1 MDKTRKLYT
10 KALNKYQD
18 GLINEAMDICEEAIS
33 ISIKNSSAI
42 NLKGLLYYFKGDL
55 ESAKALWKLN
65 YEVNDDLVARKY
77 IKGLKEDEER
87 FSLYTSA
94 VSLIN
99 SLKIKEAIKLLE
111 RCRESDYNCI
121 NVSNALVACFINI
134 GQYENAVEYVN
145 KVLELDCKNQIANKN
160 MKILIKNGV
169 LKKEFI
175 KVNHNNIK
183 LAFILV
189 SLMLLSTV
197 GILGRN
203 EIKNKFINDIFA
215 NDSKSNLETSANFS
229 PAQVIPTDTIEVT
242 KGTKN
247 ETTEIITAK
256 TESSSAKNNAPEV
269 DKGIK
274 YYYINGKDELLVNK
288 NIEKAIDNFNKA
300 YAYGEDK
307 YLYPDIVYFLGV
319 SYEQKNDIENSYKF
333 YREYMTKYPKGN
345 YEAEILYRL
354 VNIYKDKDLNKAK
367 EYASIIANEY
377 TNSQYNNT
385 IIKTVINR

>member
-18 GLINEAMDICEEAIS
+18 GLIDEAMDICEESIS

-94 VSLIN
+94 VALIN
-99 SLKIKEAIKLLE
+99 SLKIKEAIKLLD

-134 GQYENAVEYVN
+134 GQYKNAVEYVN
-145 KVLELDCKNQIANKN
+145 KVLELDCKNEIANKN

-169 LKKEFI
+169 SKKEFI
-175 KVNHNNIK
+175 KVNHNNTK
-183 LAFILV
+183 LVLILV

-203 EIKNKFINDIFA
+203 EIKNKFINDIFT
-215 NDSKSNLETSANFS
+215 NDSKSNLETSVKIS
-229 PAQVIPTDTIEVT
+229 PAQVIPTDTIDIT
-242 KGTKN
+242 KDTKN
-247 ETTEIITAK
+247 ETTEIATAK
-256 TESSSAKNNAPEV
+256 TESSTAKNNAPEV

-274 YYYINGKDELLVNK
+274 YYYVNGKDELLVNR

-319 SYEQKNDIENSYKF
+319 SYEQKNDVENSYKF

-345 YEAEILYRL
+345 YEVEILYRL

-367 EYASIIANEY
+367 EYAAIIANEY
-377 TNSQYNNT
+377 SNSQYNNS

>member
-1 MDKTRKLYT
+1 MDKARKLYT

-18 GLINEAMDICEEAIS
+18 GLIDEAMDICEEAIS
-33 ISIKNSSAI
+33 ISIKNTAAI

-65 YEVNDDLVARKY
+65 YEVNEDGVAKKY
-77 IKGLKEDEER
+77 IHGLKEDEER

-99 SLKIKEAIKLLE
+99 SLKIKEAIKLLD
-111 RCRESDYNCI
+111 RCKESDYNCI

-145 KVLELDCKNQIANKN
+145 KVLELDCKNEIANKN
-160 MKILIKNGV
+160 MKSLVKNGISR
-169 LKKEFI
+169 KEF
-175 KVNHNNIK
+175 KKASHNNTK
-183 LAFILV
+183 FLLALV
-189 SLMLLSTV
+189 SIVLLCTIGV
-197 GILGRN
+197 LGRN
-203 EIKNKFINDIFA
+203 EIKNRIIN
-215 NDSKSNLETSANFS
+215 NGKNNLEAFTNMNLTKS
-229 PAQVIPTDTIEVT
+229 IPTNTIDVSKDTKEETLKKVT
-242 KGTKN
+242 T
-247 ETTEIITAK
+247 K
-256 TESSSAKNNAPEV
+256 TESNITKNNTPEI

-274 YYYINGKDELLVNK
+274 YYYINGKDELLVNR

-300 YAYGEDK
+300 YAYGDDK

-367 EYASIIANEY
+367 EYAAVIANEY
-377 TNSQYNNT
+377 TDSQYNNSIVKT
-385 IIKTVINR
+385 IINR

>member
-1 MDKTRKLYT
+1 
-10 KALNKYQD
+10 
-18 GLINEAMDICEEAIS
+18 
-33 ISIKNSSAI
+33 
-42 NLKGLLYYFKGDL
+42 
-55 ESAKALWKLN
+55 
-65 YEVNDDLVARKY
+65 
-77 IKGLKEDEER
+77 
-87 FSLYTSA
+87 
-94 VSLIN
+94 
-99 SLKIKEAIKLLE
+99 
-111 RCRESDYNCI
+111 
-121 NVSNALVACFINI
+121 
-134 GQYENAVEYVN
+134 
-145 KVLELDCKNQIANKN
+145 
-160 MKILIKNGV
+160 
-169 LKKEFI
+169 
-175 KVNHNNIK
+175 
-183 LAFILV
+183 
-189 SLMLLSTV
+189 MLLSTV

-215 NDSKSNLETSANFS
+215 NNSKSNLETSANIS
-229 PAQVIPTDTIEVT
+229 PAQVIPTDTIEVA
-242 KGTKN
+242 KDTKN
-247 ETTEIITAK
+247 ETTEMITAK

-274 YYYINGKDELLVNK
+274 YYYVNGKDELLVNK